1 MDFDFKRDGL
11 KLHGR
16 YENPAKDCQNLVILM
31 HGFTGNLG
39 YHPTDLLA
47 QLAGRLNEQG
57 LATLRFD
64 FNGHGRSE
72 GDFSQMTVLNE
83 IADAQAALS
92 YAFKTWQPK
101 KVSLLGHSQGGV
113 VASMLAGYYAD
124 LIDRLVLMAPAA
136 TLKSDAQAGKTRGL
150 IYDPHH
156 IPDQLPI
163 WSGLDLGGFYLRT
176 AQTLP
181 IYEVAQQFTGP
192 VCLIHGRGDVVVNK
206 RASEQYHEVYANSE
220 LHLLPDADHGFG
232 GSARQPAVDLATHFL
247 SQNK

>member
-16 YENPAKDCQNLVILM
+16 YENPQEDCQNLVILM
-31 HGFTGNLG
+31 HGFTGDLG
-39 YHPTDLLA
+39 YHSTDLLA
-47 QLAGRLNEQG
+47 QLASRLNKQG
-57 LATLRFD
+57 LATFRFD

-92 YAFKTWQPK
+92 YALKTWHPK
-101 KVSLLGHSQGGV
+101 KVALLGYSQGGV
-113 VASMLAGYYAD
+113 VASMLAGYDAD

-136 TLKSDAQAGKTRGL
+136 TLKDDALAGKTRGL

-192 VCLIHGRGDVVVNK
+192 VCLIHGSGDVVVNK
-206 RASEQYHEVYANSE
+206 RASEQYRDVYANSE
-220 LHLLPDADHGFG
+220 LHLLPDADHGFSG
-232 GSARQPAVDLATHFL
+232 NARPAAIKLATDFL
-247 SQNK
+247 TK

>member
-11 KLHGR
+11 RLHGR
-16 YENPAKDCQNLVILM
+16 YENQRTDCQNLVILM
-31 HGFTGNLG
+31 HGFTGDLG
-39 YHPTDLLA
+39 YQPTDLLA
-47 QLAGRLNEQG
+47 QLASQLNQQG

-64 FNGHGRSE
+64 FNGQGRSE
-72 GDFSQMTVLNE
+72 GDFDQMTVLNE

-92 YAFKTWQPK
+92 YALKTWQPK
-101 KVSLLGHSQGGV
+101 TVSLLGHSQGGV

-136 TLKSDAQAGKTRGL
+136 TLKDDALAGKTRGL
-150 IYDPHH
+150 IYDSHH

-181 IYEVAQQFTGP
+181 IYEVAQRFEGP
-192 VCLIHGRGDVVVNK
+192 VCLIHGIGDVIVSK
-206 RASEQYHEVYANSE
+206 QASERYHDVYADSE
-220 LHLLPDADHGFG
+220 LHLLPDADHRFS
-232 GSARQPAVDLATHFL
+232 GSARQQAVELAINFL
-247 SQNK
+247 RK